1 MSEPAAAPSAIFDRI
16 GDDALAGG
24 KAPGFSLVVVH
35 GDEIVYAR
43 GFGLADVKRGIAVE
57 PQTRFAIGSITKQF
71 TAASILLLAARGKL
85 GLDDTVAK
93 FDPTYPNA
101 SRITLRMLLNQTS
114 GLHNY
119 PTPGEHAW
127 PWAGPLPIRKLLA
140 ILATDKPDF
149 DPGTRWEYS
158 NANYALLS
166 GILEQADGID
176 EGAFLERNIFGPL
189 KMSASGYGNAAQRAA
204 VATPYAGTTTPNAP
218 KPTDFLVQDGV
229 GLDIYA
235 GAGAIVSTAPDL
247 AKWDLALMRGT
258 LLDAAATHA
267 LWSAGSLA
275 NGTPVNYAMGF
286 VPATLAGHREVWHN
300 GLAPGAGGYCYN
312 AIFPDDGLA
321 VIILSNGYDFRG
333 VPERMVVRVLAA
345 YDPKAGALLAPATA
359 PSPAPGEDPAVT
371 ARAKEWYHR
380 LQTGTVDL
388 TQATPAFAA
397 RLTPDLLAQIH
408 AGMAG
413 TSEPTD
419 WIYLGA
425 RSANGVTISTYWIR
439 IDGAVHTWSIGLTHD
454 GKIALSGLQ

>member
-1 MSEPAAAPSAIFDRI
+1 MSAPAGPPSATFDAI
-16 GDDALAGG
+16 GDDALAEG
-24 KAPGFSLVVVH
+24 KAPGFAFVVVH
-35 GDEIVYAR
+35 GGEVVYAR
-43 GFGLADVKRGIAVE
+43 GFGFADVKRTIAVE

-71 TAASILLLAARGKL
+71 TAASILMLAARGKL
-85 GLDDTVAK
+85 ALDDTVAK

-101 SRITLRMLLNQTS
+101 TRMTLRMLLNQTS

-119 PTPGEHAW
+119 PVPGEHAW
-127 PWAGPLPIRKLLA
+127 PWAGPVPIRKLLA

-158 NANYALLS
+158 NANYALL
-166 GILEQADGID
+166 GGVLEDVDGVG
-176 EGAFLERNIFGPL
+176 EGAFLERNIFAPL
-189 KMSASGYGNAAQRAA
+189 RMSSSGYGNAAQHESLAM
-204 VATPYAGTTTPNAP
+204 PYMGTTTPYAE
-218 KPTDFLVQDGV
+218 KQFLPQSPV

-235 GAGAIVSTAPDL
+235 GAGAMVSTAPDL
-247 AKWDLALMRGT
+247 AKWDLALMHGT

-267 LWSAGSLA
+267 LWSAGTLT

-345 YDPKAGALLAPATA
+345 YDPKAAAMLAPSTA

-371 ARAKEWYHR
+371 ARAKDWYHR

-425 RSANGVTISTYWIR
+425 RTAAGGITISTYWIR
-439 IDGAVHTWSIGLTHD
+439 IDGAVHTWSIGLTPD
-454 GKIALSGLQ
+454 GKVALSGLQ

>member
-1 MSEPAAAPSAIFDRI
+1 MSATAEPPTSTFDTI

-24 KAPGFSLVVVH
+24 KAPGFSFVVVH
-35 GDEIVYAR
+35 DGTIVYAR
-43 GFGLADVKRGIAVE
+43 GFGLADVKRAIAVE

-85 GLDDTVAK
+85 ALDDTVAK
-93 FDPTYPNA
+93 YDPTYPNA

-119 PTPGEHAW
+119 PDSREHAW
-127 PWAGPLPIRKLLA
+127 PWAGPVPIRKLLA

-149 DPGTRWEYS
+149 DPGTQWEYS

-166 GILEQADGID
+166 GILEHVDGIG
-176 EGAFLERNIFGPL
+176 EGAFLERNIFAPL
-189 KMSASGYGNAAQRAA
+189 HMSSSGYGNAAQRG
-204 VATPYAGTTTPNAP
+204 VATPYAGTIANAARP
-218 KPTDFLVQDGV
+218 ADFLVQDGV

-235 GAGAIVSTAPDL
+235 GAGAVVSTGLDL
-247 AKWDLALMRGT
+247 ANWDLALLHGT
-258 LLDAAATHA
+258 LLDANATHL
-267 LWSAGSLA
+267 LWSPGALT

-300 GLAPGAGGYCYN
+300 GLALGAGGYCYN

-321 VIILSNGYDFRG
+321 VIILSNGSDFRG

-345 YDPKAGALLAPATA
+345 YDPKAGALLAPATV
-359 PSPAPGEDPAVT
+359 PSPAPGEDPAIT
-371 ARAKEWYHR
+371 ARAKDWYHR

-388 TQATPAFAA
+388 SQATPAFAQ

-413 TSEPTD
+413 SPEPTD
-419 WIYLGA
+419 WVYLGA
-425 RSANGVTISTYWIR
+425 RNVPGITISTYWIR
-439 IDGAVHTWSIGLTHD
+439 IDGAVHTWSIGLTPD